1 MWSFRILLLVCLVAT
16 SAMAAPN
23 PELEARTLFDR
34 GKESMSAGRFAEASD
49 LFQRSL
55 LLVPKPSAA
64 FNLAVALRGMGR
76 PKESAEVFGQL
87 LAGKYGTLPAERRAE
102 IQSLVREVEADV
114 STLEISAGGAS
125 SIDVRVD
132 GLKVATITTRKSV
145 RIRVNPGERVVT
157 LSAKQRDPVERR
169 VTLAAGKSA
178 RVSAT
183 LTLSRT
189 GRRARLVV
197 IAKQKTDD
205 VEIEGIGRSR
215 GRIER
220 RLDPGNYLIRVRSTE
235 GTRESEV
242 QLLPATE
249 HRVELDTPGKGG
261 LLSSP
266 WFWVGAGVVVTGAAV
281 GGYFLFQDR
290 EREPVSDPQNGIT
303 ETLTRGSRLRFN
315 TR

>member
-1 MWSFRILLLVCLVAT
+1 MWSFRILLLVCSMAI

-34 GKESMSAGRFAEASD
+34 GKESMGAGRFAEASD

-76 PKESAEVFGQL
+76 PKESAEVFGHL
-87 LAGKYGTLPAERRAE
+87 LAGKYGKLPAERRAE

-157 LSAKQRDPVERR
+157 LSAKQRDAVERR

-183 LTLSRT
+183 LTLSRI

-205 VEIEGIGRSR
+205 VEIEGIGRNR

-220 RLDPGNYLIRVRSTE
+220 RLDPGNYLIRVHSTE

-303 ETLTRGSRLRFN
+303 ETLTRGSGVRFN

>member
-1 MWSFRILLLVCLVAT
+1 MWRFRILALVCLVAT
-16 SAMAAPN
+16 SALAAPN

-34 GKESMSAGRFAEASD
+34 GKQSMSAGRFAEASD

-55 LLVPKPSAA
+55 ALVPKPSAA

-76 PKESAEVFGQL
+76 PKESAQVFGQL
-87 LAGKYGTLPAERRAE
+87 LAGKYGTLPVERRAE
-102 IQSLVREVEADV
+102 IQSLIREVEADV
-114 STLEISAGGAS
+114 ATLEISASGAS
-125 SIDVRVD
+125 RIDVRVD
-132 GLKVATITTRKSV
+132 GVKLATITTRKSIA
-145 RIRVNPGERVVT
+145 IRVNPGERVVT
-157 LSAKQRDPVERR
+157 LSAKQRDPVERK
-169 VTLAAGKSA
+169 VTLAAGKSG

-183 LTLSRT
+183 LTLSRA

-197 IAKQKTDD
+197 IAKRETDD
-205 VEIEGIGRSR
+205 VEIDGVGRSR

-220 RLDPGNYLIRVRSTE
+220 RLDPGNYLIRVYSQE
-235 GTRESEV
+235 GTRESQV

-261 LLSSP
+261 LFSSP
-266 WFWVGAGVVVTGAAV
+266 WFWVGAGAVVTGAAV

-290 EREPVSDPQNGIT
+290 ERDPVTDPVNGKV
-303 ETLTRGSRLRFN
+303 ETLTRFS